1 MACVTVGFLSWNSQ
15 RVKSWSTRR
24 YAAVTWIATVDAVSA
39 PQDEDVVPWADE
51 SGSLDSAHQVALH
64 VLRFGP
70 LPRGAVAR
78 ALGLSAG
85 SLTRLSKP
93 LIDTGLLVETEPVT
107 DPATRR
113 PTRPL
118 DVVADTHRFV
128 GVDVTG
134 TDAWAVLTDL
144 RVNVLASARVPLSG
158 TSPAQIADAVAAVV
172 GELPGPPPDG
182 TGTPPAGIGVALGGH
197 VDAAGRVVH
206 ADFLGWRSPVD
217 LADLVR
223 ARTGVPVVVGNDLAC
238 LTRAEHWFGMGREHA
253 SFAVLTVGAGV
264 GYGLVLGDRAV
275 QTPDT
280 SLQLLGH
287 LALDRSG
294 PRCPEG
300 HRGCASALLTT
311 TALLAAAHLA
321 TGTPTTWP
329 RLLAD
334 AVDGDVRARRVVD
347 DAATHLGQLV
357 AVVAG
362 TTGVTQVLLGGEG
375 VDLAVVGHDSLR
387 AAVDEHRDPRA
398 QVVELTVRD
407 HDFHLWARGAAGVAV
422 HDFTSGPRWLLKD
435 LPAPQ
440 ASQARLGP
448 LQAGR
453 SSG

>member
-1 MACVTVGFLSWNSQ
+1 MT
-15 RVKSWSTRR
+15 
-24 YAAVTWIATVDAVSA
+24 A
-39 PQDEDVVPWADE
+39 PEDVEDVAL
-51 SGSLDSAHQVALH
+51 GALDSAHQVALH

-78 ALGLSAG
+78 AMGLSAG

-93 LIDTGLLVETEPVT
+93 LIDGGLLVETEPVT

-118 DVVADTHRFV
+118 DVAVAAHRFV

-144 RVNVLASARVPLSG
+144 RVNVSASARVTLEG
-158 TSPAQIADAVAAVV
+158 TTPAHIADAVAWLVA
-172 GELPGPPPDG
+172 ELADGPPV
-182 TGTPPAGIGVALGGH
+182 GIGVALGGH

-206 ADFLGWRSPVD
+206 ADFLGWRTPVD
-217 LADLVR
+217 LGGLV
-223 ARTGVPVVVGNDLAC
+223 AERTGAPVVVGNDLAC
-238 LTRAEHWFGMGREHA
+238 LTRAEHWFGLGREHP

-287 LALDRSG
+287 LSLDRSG

-311 TALLAAAHLA
+311 TALLTAAHLA

-329 RLLAD
+329 QLLAD
-334 AVDGDVRARRVVD
+334 AVDGDVRARRVLD
-347 DAATHLGQLV
+347 DAAGHLGQLV

-387 AAVDEHRDPRA
+387 AAIDEHRDARA
-398 QVVELTVRD
+398 QQVELTVRD
-407 HDFHLWARGAAGVAV
+407 HDFHVWARGAAGAAV
-422 HDFTSGPRWLLKD
+422 HDFTSSPRWLT
-435 LPAPQ
+435 AP
-440 ASQARLGP
+440 
-448 LQAGR
+448 
-453 SSG
+453 